1 MVHRR
6 NCFDLLEFSEIII
19 NILPAESPLPSPVI
33 FMRFVSVGAFFSG
46 LLMLAAFGCG
56 PGEPTPVPVHGTVSL
71 DGTPLAD
78 GQISFITPGQV
89 PEVIEIKNGV
99 YNGKAKWGKRRIEI
113 GAYRA
118 LQIPPEVPKS
128 MYPLME
134 GGKENYVPE
143 KYNVQSDLSA
153 EVKAKGS
160 NEFNFELYSK

>member
-1 MVHRR
+1 
-6 NCFDLLEFSEIII
+6 
-19 NILPAESPLPSPVI
+19 
-33 FMRFVSVGAFFSG
+33 MRFASVGTLFLG
-46 LLMLAAFGCG
+46 LSLFATIGCG
-56 PGEPTPVPVHGTVSL
+56 PGEPTPVPVHGMVTL

-99 YNGKAKWGKRRIEI
+99 YNGKVKWGKRRIEI

-134 GGKENYVPE
+134 GGKENFLPE
-143 KYNVQSDLSA
+143 KYNAQSELSA
-153 EVKAKGS
+153 DVKAKGS